1 VLVKYVNINKQFD
14 MMHALLRYVLLLV
27 VVSLSVATARPL
39 PGLRRGLSGL
49 FNGWQKDVSKPSYSA
64 ETTHYGIG
72 GETTVQKTQ
81 VHSGTFQDS
90 DGNKISTEAVYK
102 GKASGSEGDAQVNID
117 VANCDDN
124 SATSA
129 CLKSNV
135 QAVGTDV
142 SASTNQKM
150 EFSGSAGDTSVSSV
164 DATGNS
170 SSEDGSPVSATID
183 ATTAVAGPPSQA
195 GVFGSVNV
203 TGPNA
208 SSNLDT
214 QATAT
219 AGK

>member
-1 VLVKYVNINKQFD
+1 
-14 MMHALLRYVLLLV
+14 MHTLLRYVLLLV

-72 GETTVQKTQ
+72 GDTTVEKTQ
-81 VHSGTFQDS
+81 VHTGTLKDG
-90 DGNKISTEAVYK
+90 DGNKISTEAVFK
-102 GKASGSEGDAQVNID
+102 GKASDSEGDAQVTID
-117 VANCDDN
+117 VTNCDDN

-129 CLKSNV
+129 CLQSTV
-135 QAVGTDV
+135 QTVGTDV

-150 EFSGSAGDTSVSSV
+150 EFSGSAGDTSLSSV

-170 SSEDGSPVSATID
+170 SSDDGSPVSVTID
-183 ATTAVAGPPSQA
+183 ATTGVAGPPSQA
-195 GVFGSVNV
+195 GVAGSVNV
-203 TGPNA
+203 TGPNG
-208 SSNLDT
+208 SSTLDT
-214 QATAT
+214 QAIAN